1 VSTFNYGAYYQRVQ
15 DSKNLQ
21 IPRGRI
27 SWIERFEPP
36 DRAYEVVLY
45 LGCNILRTPD
55 IAADVTWVFER
66 LGLDFAA
73 TAGVQFC
80 CGITWHRA
88 NDDEPGRGVSER
100 SVERLSAYKPQTVV
114 FWCPSCNVH
123 FDDIIMGRDGREVP
137 FAITHCTTF
146 LAERA
151 QRGEMPWVREVPRR
165 VALHT
170 HVGRDGHAAGRRRSY
185 EDRTSCTSV
194 LEHVPGVEVVG
205 WVDAPPDFDFDC
217 GPSSADVERGRWLDV
232 RSALVQEARAMGA
245 DTLVTISHA
254 CQREWCD
261 VGGEG
266 LEVRNYISL
275 VADALGIE
283 RDYEVDL
290 LGTYKREAD
299 PRQIVERGR
308 PAWSSHGITE
318 QEALET
324 ASKYTWAPTS
334 PRSTAP

>member
-1 VSTFNYGAYYQRVQ
+1 MAKFNYGAYYRRLQ
-15 DSKNLQ
+15 DSKALQ
-21 IPRGRI
+21 IPKQRA
-27 SWIERFEPP
+27 SWLEHFEEPE
-36 DRAYEVVLY
+36 RAYDIVLY

-66 LGLDFAA
+66 LGVDFVA

-88 NDDEPGRGVSER
+88 HDDDLGRGVSKN
-100 SVERLSAYKPQTVV
+100 SVERLSAYKPNTVV

-123 FDDIIMGRDGREVP
+123 YEDIVMDRDGREAP

-151 QRGEMPWVREVPRR
+151 KRGELPWARSVPRR

-170 HVGRDGHAAGRRRSY
+170 HVGREGHTAGRRRSY

-194 LEHVPGVEVVG
+194 LRHVPGVEVLG
-205 WVDAPPDFDFDC
+205 WVEAPPEFDYDC
-217 GPSSADVERGRWLDV
+217 GTSSADVERGRWLEV
-232 RSALVQEARAMGA
+232 RGALLEEARAMGA

-261 VGGEG
+261 AGGDD
-266 LEVRNYISL
+266 LEVRNYVSL

-290 LGTYKREAD
+290 LGTFKRMAD
-299 PRQIVERGR
+299 PEQIVERGR
-308 PAWSSHGITE
+308 PAWSSHGLSE
-318 QEALET
+318 QQALET
-324 ASKYTWAPTS
+324 AGKYTWPATF

>member
-1 VSTFNYGAYYQRVQ
+1 MSGFNYSAYYQRVQ
-15 DSKNLQ
+15 DSKTLQ
-21 IPRGRI
+21 IPKERM

-55 IAADVTWVFER
+55 IAADVTWVFEH
-66 LGLDFAA
+66 LGVDFVA

-80 CGITWHRA
+80 CGITWDRGH
-88 NDDEPGRGVSER
+88 DDDLGRGVSQR
-100 SVERLSAYKPQTVV
+100 SVQRLAAYQPKTVV

-123 FDDIIMGRDGREVP
+123 YEDIIMGRDGREAP

-151 QRGEMPWVREVPRR
+151 QRGELPWVRDVPRR

-170 HVGRDGHAAGRRRSY
+170 HVGREGHAVGRRRSY

-194 LEHVPGVEVVG
+194 LEHVPGVEVLG
-205 WVDAPPDFDFDC
+205 WVNAPPEFDYDC
-217 GPSSADVERGRWLDV
+217 GTSSADVERGRWLEI
-232 RSALVQEARAMGA
+232 RAGLVDEARAMGA

-261 VGGEG
+261 AGDEG

-275 VADALGIE
+275 VADSLGIE
-283 RDYEVDL
+283 RGYEVDL
-290 LGTYKREAD
+290 LGTYKRTAE
-299 PRQIVERGR
+299 PKQIVDRSR
-308 PAWSSHGITE
+308 PAWSSHGLSE
-318 QEALET
+318 QRALEI
-324 ASKYTWAPTS
+324 ASKYTWGATS

>member
-1 VSTFNYGAYYQRVQ
+1 MSTFNYGAYYQRVQ
-15 DSKNLQ
+15 DSKKLQ
-21 IPRGRI
+21 LPKDRM

-66 LGLDFAA
+66 LGVDFAA
-73 TAGVQFC
+73 VAGVQFC

-88 NDDEPGRGVSER
+88 RDDEPGRDVSQR
-100 SVERLSAYKPQTVV
+100 SIERLSAYQPRTVV

-123 FDDIIMGRDGREVP
+123 YDNIVTGRDGREVP

-151 QRGEMPWVREVPRR
+151 RCGEMPWVREVPRR
-165 VALHT
+165 VALHA
-170 HVGRDGHAAGRRRSY
+170 HVGRDGHATGQQRAY

-194 LEHVPGVEVVG
+194 LEQVPGVEVVG
-205 WVDAPPDFDFDC
+205 WLDAPPDFDYDC
-217 GPSSADVERGRWLDV
+217 GTSSADVERGRWLDV
-232 RSALVQEARAMGA
+232 RSALVEQARAMGA

-261 VGGEG
+261 AGGDG
-266 LEVRNYISL
+266 LQVRNYVSL

-290 LGTYKREAD
+290 LGTFKRHAD
-299 PRQIVERGR
+299 PRQIVELGW
-308 PAWSSHGITE
+308 PAWSSHGISE

-324 ASKYTWAPTS
+324 ASKYTWAATS